1 MIQTIL
7 LPGTIIEIMDYDHEQ
22 DKTVK
27 KMFMVLSDQTLFDDS
42 TNTNNILAVK
52 LSTNLHSASN
62 KHTYT
67 LRKSKFYFLS
77 SDSIILLNTIKYFYK
92 VEVLAVLGSLDYI
105 TRLFISARLHGFWS
119 ALYSAFQK
127 KY

>member
-1 MIQTIL
+1 MMQTIL
-7 LPGTIIEIMDYDHEQ
+7 LPGTIVEIMDYDHEQ

-67 LRKSKFYFLS
+67 LRKSKFDFLS

-92 VEVLAVLGSLDYI
+92 DEVLAVLGSLDYI

-119 ALYSAFQK
+119 VLYSAFQK